1 MDYKHYD
8 QDIGYLG
15 NRVLHLCLVRYAIK
29 SFHVVFVLFF
39 IPYMLCHTFNA
50 FVFAFFILSSS
61 SSAFANIF
69 PKRNEQ
75 HVGMLQ
81 KLWFSTVG
89 MSLCFV
95 WGVQAAFPLNDN
107 AVFLWESS
115 NPSLNLM

>member
-15 NRVLHLCLVRYAIK
+15 NIVLHLCLVRYAIK

-39 IPYMLCHTFNA
+39 IPYMLCYTFNA

-69 PKRNEQ
+69 PKHDEQ

-95 WGVQAAFPLNDN
+95 
-107 AVFLWESS
+107 
-115 NPSLNLM
+115 